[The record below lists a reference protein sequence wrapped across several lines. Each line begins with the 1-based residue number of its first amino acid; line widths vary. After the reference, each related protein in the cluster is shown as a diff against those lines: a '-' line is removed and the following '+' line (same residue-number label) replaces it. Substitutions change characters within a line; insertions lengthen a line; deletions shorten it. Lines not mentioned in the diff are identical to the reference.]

1 MDECMIA
8 LPAFCAGQRD
18 GCRLK
23 VFKYDQLCR
32 VNFCGLRQVFAG
44 KDQRW
49 SKRLRFDLTFLQ
61 PLAAPPKQLKTTKKY
76 FFSPSPC
83 QELAGYRPDLP
94 AFCAHQARRERR
106 KVSGEAPSKSKTPIL
121 TRNYFFVSI

>member
-1 MDECMIA
+1 MNEWMDECMIA

-49 SKRLRFDLTFLQ
+49 SKRLRFDPKFLR
-61 PLAAPPKQLKTTKKY
+61 PLAAVAIY
-76 FFSPSPC
+76 GF
-83 QELAGYRPDLP
+83 LA
-94 AFCAHQARRERR
+94 
-106 KVSGEAPSKSKTPIL
+106 PIL
-121 TRNYFFVSI
+121 QTGRELIPAKQGHAS